1 MPLIILLIIAL
12 VLGYWLARSKF
23 HEPIEKAAQQ
33 PIKWWNRLVHRS
45 EGGGPN
51 VEETDREKENYGQG

>member
-33 PIKWWNRLVHRS
+33 PVKWWIRLVHRS
-45 EGGGPN
+45 DGGGSI
-51 VEETDREKENYGQG
+51 VEELNQANQKEN